1 MRLLLLSL
9 ACWSQMALAANVGVI
24 DVEAVLA
31 SSAQAQKARSQWQA
45 DLAPVEADIQRL
57 IDSLQSLPEDDQNAR
72 RDVTIQ
78 INQLQQQAQAQLTQW
93 ENEFLAEQLP
103 ILERLV
109 IEIADENNLDLVVR
123 ADAVV
128 WGRAN
133 VNYSDDLLARYNQP

>member
-57 IDSLQSLPEDDQNAR
+57 INSLQSLPEDDQNAR

>member
-1 MRLLLLSL
+1 
-9 ACWSQMALAANVGVI
+9 MALAASVGVI

-31 SSAQAQKARSQWQA
+31 SSAQAQKARAQWQA
-45 DLAPVEADIQRL
+45 ELASVEADIQRL
-57 IDSLQSLPEDDQNAR
+57 IDSLGAIPEDDQSAR

-78 INQLQQQAQAQLTQW
+78 INQLQQQAQEQLTQR

-103 ILERLV
+103 ILERLI

>member
-1 MRLLLLSL
+1 MRLILLSL
-9 ACWSQMALAANVGVI
+9 ICWSQMALATNVGVI
-24 DVEAVLA
+24 DIEAVLA
-31 SSAQAQKARSQWQA
+31 SSAQAQKARVQWQA
-45 DLAPVEADIQRL
+45 ELAPVEADIQRL
-57 IDSLQSLPEDDQNAR
+57 IDSLQTLAEDDQNAR
-72 RDVTIQ
+72 REVTIQ
-78 INQLQQQAQAQLTQW
+78 INQLQQQAQQQLTQW

>member
-9 ACWSQMALAANVGVI
+9 VWWSHMALAANIGVI

-31 SSAQAQKARSQWQA
+31 SSAQAQKAREQWQA
-45 DLAPVEADIQRL
+45 ELAPVEADIQRL
-57 IDSLQSLPEDDQNAR
+57 IDSLKTLAEDDQNAR
-72 RDVTIQ
+72 REVTAQ
-78 INQLQQQAQAQLTQW
+78 INQLQQQAQQRLTQW

-133 VNYSDDLLARYNQP
+133 VNYSDDLLARYNKP

>member
-1 MRLLLLSL
+1 MRRLLLSL
-9 ACWSQMALAANVGVI
+9 VCWSQMALAANVGVI

-31 SSAQAQKARSQWQA
+31 SSAQAQKARAQWQA
-45 DLAPVEADIQRL
+45 ELAPVEADIQRL
-57 IDSLQSLPEDDQNAR
+57 IDSLQTLAEADQNAR

-109 IEIADENNLDLVVR
+109 IQIADENNLDLVVR

>member
-1 MRLLLLSL
+1 MRRLLLSL
-9 ACWSQMALAANVGVI
+9 VCWSQMALAANVGVI

-31 SSAQAQKARSQWQA
+31 SSAQAQKARAQWQA
-45 DLAPVEADIQRL
+45 ELAPVEADIQRL
-57 IDSLQSLPEDDQNAR
+57 IDSLQTLAEADQNAR

>member
-1 MRLLLLSL
+1 MRLLALSL
-9 ACWSQMALAANVGVI
+9 ICWSQMALATNVGVI

-31 SSAQAQKARSQWQA
+31 SSAQAQKARAQWQA
-45 DLAPVEADIQRL
+45 ELAPVEADIQRL
-57 IDSLQSLPEDDQNAR
+57 IDSLQALAEDDQNAR
-72 RDVTIQ
+72 REVTIQ
-78 INQLQQQAQAQLTQW
+78 INQLQQQAQEQLTQW

-109 IEIADENNLDLVVR
+109 IAIADENNLDLVVR

>member
-1 MRLLLLSL
+1 MRLLALSL
-9 ACWSQMALAANVGVI
+9 ICWSQMALATNVGVI

-31 SSAQAQKARSQWQA
+31 SSAQAQKARAQWQA
-45 DLAPVEADIQRL
+45 ELAPVEADIQRL
-57 IDSLQSLPEDDQNAR
+57 IDSLQALAEDDQNAR
-72 RDVTIQ
+72 REVTIQ
-78 INQLQQQAQAQLTQW
+78 INQLQQQAQEQLTQW

-109 IEIADENNLDLVVR
+109 IQIADENNLDLVVR

>member
-1 MRLLLLSL
+1 MRLLALSL
-9 ACWSQMALAANVGVI
+9 ICWSQMALATNVGVI

-31 SSAQAQKARSQWQA
+31 SSAQAQKARAQWQA
-45 DLAPVEADIQRL
+45 ELAPVEADIQRL
-57 IDSLQSLPEDDQNAR
+57 IDSLQALAEDDQNAR
-72 RDVTIQ
+72 REVTIQ
-78 INQLQQQAQAQLTQW
+78 INQLQRQAQEQLTQW

-109 IEIADENNLDLVVR
+109 IQIADENNLDLVVR

>member
-9 ACWSQMALAANVGVI
+9 VCWSHMALAANVGVI

-31 SSAQAQKARSQWQA
+31 SSAQAQKARAQWQA
-45 DLAPVEADIQRL
+45 ELAPVEADIQRL
-57 IDSLQSLPEDDQNAR
+57 IDSLQTLSEDEQSAR

-78 INQLQQQAQAQLTQW
+78 INQLQQQAQQQLTQW

>member
-1 MRLLLLSL
+1 MRLLLLTI
-9 ACWSQMALAANVGVI
+9 ACWSHMALAASVGVI

-31 SSAQAQKARSQWQA
+31 SSAQAKKARAQWQA
-45 DLAPVEADIQRL
+45 ELAPVEADIQRL
-57 IDSLQSLPEDDQNAR
+57 IDSLRALPEDDQSAR

-78 INQLQQQAQAQLTQW
+78 INQLQQQAQEQLTQW
-93 ENEFLAEQLP
+93 ENEFLTEQLP

>member
-9 ACWSQMALAANVGVI
+9 VCWSQMALAANVGVI

-93 ENEFLAEQLP
+93 ENEFLAKQLP

>member
-9 ACWSQMALAANVGVI
+9 VCWSHMTLAANVGVI
-24 DVEAVLA
+24 DIEAVLA
-31 SSAQAQKARSQWQA
+31 SSAQAQKARAQWQA
-45 DLAPVEADIQRL
+45 ELAPVEADIQRL
-57 IDSLQSLPEDDQNAR
+57 VDSLQTLAEDDQNAR
-72 RDVTIQ
+72 RELTIQ
-78 INQLQQQAQAQLTQW
+78 INQLQQQAQQQLTQW

>member
-1 MRLLLLSL
+1 MRLLLLTI
-9 ACWSQMALAANVGVI
+9 ACWSQMALAASVGVI

-31 SSAQAQKARSQWQA
+31 SSAQAKKARAQWQA
-45 DLAPVEADIQRL
+45 ELAPVEADIQRL
-57 IDSLQSLPEDDQNAR
+57 IDSLRALPEDDQSAR

-78 INQLQQQAQAQLTQW
+78 INQLQQQAQEQLTQW
-93 ENEFLAEQLP
+93 ENEFLSEQLP

>member
-9 ACWSQMALAANVGVI
+9 VCWSHMALAANVGVI
-24 DVEAVLA
+24 DIEAVLA
-31 SSAQAQKARSQWQA
+31 SSAQAQKARVQWQA
-45 DLAPVEADIQRL
+45 ELAPVEADIQRL
-57 IDSLQSLPEDDQNAR
+57 IDSLQTVAEDDQNAR
-72 RDVTIQ
+72 RELTIQ
-78 INQLQQQAQAQLTQW
+78 INQLQQQAQQQLTQW

-133 VNYSDDLLARYNQP
+133 VNYSDDLLARYSQP

>member
-72 RDVTIQ
+72 RDVTMQ

>member
-9 ACWSQMALAANVGVI
+9 VCWSHMTLAANVGVI
-24 DVEAVLA
+24 DIEAVLA
-31 SSAQAQKARSQWQA
+31 SSAQAQKARAQWQA
-45 DLAPVEADIQRL
+45 ELAPVEADIQRL
-57 IDSLQSLPEDDQNAR
+57 IDSLQTLAEDDQNAR
-72 RDVTIQ
+72 RELTIQ
-78 INQLQQQAQAQLTQW
+78 INRLQQQAQQQLTQW

>member
-31 SSAQAQKARSQWQA
+31 SSAQAQKARSQWHA

>member
-9 ACWSQMALAANVGVI
+9 VCWSHMTLAANVGVI
-24 DVEAVLA
+24 DIEAVLA
-31 SSAQAQKARSQWQA
+31 SSAQAQKARAQWQA
-45 DLAPVEADIQRL
+45 ELAPVEADIQRL
-57 IDSLQSLPEDDQNAR
+57 IDSLQTVAEDDQNAR
-72 RDVTIQ
+72 RELTIQ
-78 INQLQQQAQAQLTQW
+78 INQLQQQAQQQLTQW

-133 VNYSDDLLARYNQP
+133 VNYSDDLLARYSQP

>member
-57 IDSLQSLPEDDQNAR
+57 IDSLQSLPEEDQNAR

>member
-9 ACWSQMALAANVGVI
+9 VCWSQMALAANVGVI

-31 SSAQAQKARSQWQA
+31 SSAQAQKARAQWQA
-45 DLAPVEADIQRL
+45 DLAAVEADIQRL
-57 IDSLQSLPEDDQNAR
+57 IDSLQTLAEDDLNAR
-72 RDVTIQ
+72 RDVTVQ
-78 INQLQQQAQAQLTQW
+78 INQLQQQAQEQLTQW

-109 IEIADENNLDLVVR
+109 IQIADENNLDLVVR